1 MPSTS
6 RWGLPSWCPGGHLH
20 AVWGPTFLVD
30 SQCGRVWLFYSES
43 TGACKGRGF
52 EWAPGGDVKAVRYNL
67 HTQQWSQPQLLLSL
81 QADDGIPKVTANKA
95 IQLSNGDFV
104 LPFWRERA
112 LLATDGRACKQL
124 TGKQSAGVLISE
136 DRGGSWKAYGQLTS
150 KGTWLIENTLAE
162 LPGGRLIMAFRSQ
175 AGRIIASFSDDR
187 GRSWSAATPLA
198 DFKNPNAK
206 TDLLRLEPNGE
217 LALVYNDHIIPT
229 KDPELQRQGCTKCR
243 THLRVAISHDSGA
256 TWHPLANLGDDI
268 GHSLRLHYPTLQQ
281 VGCKLVVIWSR
292 YYTKRMAWHD
302 PSFVHQGIQMVT
314 LNLQASPL
322 RPWGL
327 IKAQGAGQ
335 IRSPVWLPKHSR
347 EHAPCEPPPPPPP
360 LPRHL
365 QLQRHCSHVANS
377 FVTATTE
384 TRKER
389 KESPPLA
396 KPGEV

>member
-1 MPSTS
+1 
-6 RWGLPSWCPGGHLH
+6 
-20 AVWGPTFLVD
+20 
-30 SQCGRVWLFYSES
+30 
-43 TGACKGRGF
+43 
-52 EWAPGGDVKAVRYNL
+52 
-67 HTQQWSQPQLLLSL
+67 
-81 QADDGIPKVTANKA
+81 
-95 IQLSNGDFV
+95 
-104 LPFWRERA
+104 
-112 LLATDGRACKQL
+112 
-124 TGKQSAGVLISE
+124 
-136 DRGGSWKAYGQLTS
+136 
-150 KGTWLIENTLAE
+150 
-162 LPGGRLIMAFRSQ
+162 MAFRSQ

-314 LNLQASPL
+314 LNLQ
-322 RPWGL
+322 G
-327 IKAQGAGQ
+327 
-335 IRSPVWLPKHSR
+335 
-347 EHAPCEPPPPPPP
+347 
-360 LPRHL
+360 
-365 QLQRHCSHVANS
+365 
-377 FVTATTE
+377 
-384 TRKER
+384 
-389 KESPPLA
+389 
-396 KPGEV
+396 